1 MFTLADVVHFLTN
14 QFTRLC
20 AGALSLSCI
29 FLGSLNRLFIGHEL
43 VLFILYAGMST
54 HAIV

>member
-20 AGALSLSCI
+20 AGTLPFRASSLARSIACLSGMNSPFLSCTQ
-29 FLGSLNRLFIGHEL
+29 
-43 VLFILYAGMST
+43 V
-54 HAIV
+54 

>member
-20 AGALSLSCI
+20 AGV
-29 FLGSLNRLFIGHEL
+29 RRYE
-43 VLFILYAGMST
+43 
-54 HAIV
+54 HARHCLKLQLTVS

>member
-20 AGALSLSCI
+20 AGTLSLSCI
-29 FLGSLNRLFIGHEL
+29 FPWLAQSPVYR
-43 VLFILYAGMST
+43 A
-54 HAIV
+54 

>member
-20 AGALSLSCI
+20 AGTLSLSCI
-29 FLGSLNRLFIGHEL
+29 FPGSLNRLFIGHEL
-43 VLFILYAGMST
+43 ALFILYAGMST